1 MSTEKASPSI
11 VTGGTQGTYL
21 SPVGRRLAEIL
32 LRYLSEVKDAIETR
46 PFLERIMED
55 LDRPGQDGAIVFDS
69 QAKAGERFGNPGPVI
84 GKGNVPIYNEE
95 GNSNEGDIV
104 LDLGSSYLCDFCGH
118 LWKGREIK
126 ILESGHL
133 LCCWCEAAEVNY
145 GIYRKERI

>member
-69 QAKAGERFGNPGPVI
+69 QAKAGER
-84 GKGNVPIYNEE
+84 
-95 GNSNEGDIV
+95 
-104 LDLGSSYLCDFCGH
+104 LT
-118 LWKGREIK
+118 
-126 ILESGHL
+126 
-133 LCCWCEAAEVNY
+133 
-145 GIYRKERI
+145 